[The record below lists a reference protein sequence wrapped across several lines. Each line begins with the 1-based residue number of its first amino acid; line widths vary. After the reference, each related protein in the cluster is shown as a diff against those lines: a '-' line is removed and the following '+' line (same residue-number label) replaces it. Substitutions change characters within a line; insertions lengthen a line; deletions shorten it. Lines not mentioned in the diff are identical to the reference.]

1 MFYFSII
8 HVMMNFLEQK
18 KLKERLKVL
27 LKSTFLI
34 TLLTIENLKDVYM
47 MEYQPM
53 MKERQK

>member
-1 MFYFSII
+1 
-8 HVMMNFLEQK
+8 MMNFLEQK